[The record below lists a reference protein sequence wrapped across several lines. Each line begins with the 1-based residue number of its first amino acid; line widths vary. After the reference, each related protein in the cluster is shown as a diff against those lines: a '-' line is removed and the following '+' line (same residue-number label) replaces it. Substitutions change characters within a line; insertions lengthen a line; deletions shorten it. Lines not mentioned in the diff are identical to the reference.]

1 MWTPGICKLFPTIK
15 IQGSTAIDVNEKFNV
30 IERKDL
36 NIQNDDYQS
45 IWVEIKY
52 IVSKKNLITGFA

>member
-1 MWTPGICKLFPTIK
+1 MNISNPMWAPRICELFPTIK
-15 IQGSTAIDVNEKFNV
+15 IQGSTAIDVNEKFDV

-45 IWVEIKY
+45 
-52 IVSKKNLITGFA
+52 N

>member
-1 MWTPGICKLFPTIK
+1 MWTPRICELFPTIK
-15 IQGSTAIDVNEKFNV
+15 IQCSTAIDVNEKFNV